1 MPLSRW
7 KSGAG
12 KRGRLR
18 RITCPLESCR
28 LVWRESPGKARGLS
42 HHVDTAWGTISLGTV
57 SPFARCFE
65 LGGVHREEQKMKTM
79 LPLLCIAALAGC
91 DSNTSTLGLNGSITG
106 ALKPGMTEQQVA
118 EVSNNRV
125 PDRVVMTTCGTET
138 PKPFACKVFVYE
150 GAGQYDPKLSV
161 VLEDVGGQWKVSQWL

>member
-1 MPLSRW
+1 VADSAVSHVLLSL
-7 KSGAG
+7 A
-12 KRGRLR
+12 
-18 RITCPLESCR
+18 
-28 LVWRESPGKARGLS
+28 
-42 HHVDTAWGTISLGTV
+42 AWYGERVPAKLAAS
-57 SPFARCFE
+57 A
-65 LGGVHREEQKMKTM
+65 TM
-79 LPLLCIAALAGC
+79 LTRPGVPSRSEQPLPLPVA
-91 DSNTSTLGLNGSITG
+91 NGSITG